1 MSGVTHGDREPRRR
15 RLRHQE
21 QLNGID
27 YVEIGEDRR
36 TLKVVLF
43 RSPPEELRPEH
54 FLITG
59 GTNIHPRVT
68 EIRLIEPAD
77 PDLERAVRL
86 VFDRPGDFS
95 TYRLQIGVGGFDPRY
110 ARIDFTFGD
119 NVDYRLDCAAAP
131 EIPGPLPRSPELNYL
146 AKDYPG
152 FRRLAFDRLAQI
164 IPSWSERHVPDVG
177 VMLVEM
183 MAYVGDHLSYY
194 QDAVATEA
202 YLQTARLRTSVR
214 RHARLIDYTMHD
226 GCNARVWVHLQTQQD
241 MTLKGCDLR
250 FMLDDDD
257 GDVAEFAPIDP
268 GEVQLREA
276 LNEIAFYT
284 WGDGDCC
291 LQRGATAATLAD
303 EWIDPEDRTARR
315 LHTLAAGQALLIE
328 AVAADPLSREWP
340 DPLHRHIVR
349 LTRVQATSLDP
360 LYERPV
366 VEIEW
371 APEDALPF
379 TVALPPPIG
388 ERDSPGIVAVA
399 RGNMVLADHGRQ
411 VREIIP
417 ARQHSAMHISAF
429 APRPRRPRLRQTG
442 IVFCEPVDPAAP
454 ATRVVRQDPTRAVAQ
469 VRIPDPHPTPGQ
481 RERRADPIWT
491 VRSDLI
497 DSGAED
503 RHFVVDIEDDGVAT
517 LRFGDGVRG
526 VLPGEGEITVAYR
539 VGNGPVGNVGAEAI
553 TRLMSG
559 TGRGVEV
566 VGVSVRNPLPATG
579 GTAPEPTAEAK
590 LLAPHVFR
598 ERQERAITAE
608 DYARAAEKIF
618 GVRRAAAD
626 IEQLGAIRLV
636 RVAIQTADGTDPSD
650 EFLLRLRNYLQAR
663 RRIGHD
669 IEVRAAR
676 MVALDVGISVRVR
689 DNYLRAHVLA
699 GLREVLGAGRGRDG
713 LLGLFHPQRMSF
725 GTPVHGSQ
733 IVAAAQSVTGVEW
746 VQLTRLRRMEDVGR
760 EDRTQLATA
769 ALSLFLDRF
778 EIARMDND
786 AAHPNRGRLTVTLS
800 GGR

>member
-1 MSGVTHGDREPRRR
+1 MSGATHSGREPRRH
-15 RLRHQE
+15 RLRRQE
-21 QLNGID
+21 RLNGID

-43 RSPPEELRPEH
+43 RSPPEGLRPEN
-54 FLITG
+54 FTVTG
-59 GTNIHPRVT
+59 GVRIHPRVT

-86 VFDRPGDFS
+86 VFDRPGDSS

-119 NVDYRLDCAAAP
+119 SVDYRLDCAPAP
-131 EIPGPLPRSPELNYL
+131 EALPTLPRSPELDYL
-146 AKDYPG
+146 AKDYAG

-164 IPSWSERHVPDVG
+164 IPSWGERHVPDVG

-183 MAYVGDHLSYY
+183 MAYVGDQLSYY

-214 RHARLIDYTMHD
+214 RHVRLIDYAMHE
-226 GCNARVWVHLQTQQD
+226 GCDARVWLHLRTEQD
-241 MTLKGCDLR
+241 ITLEGSKLR
-250 FMLDDDD
+250 FAVDDEN
-257 GDVAEFAPIDP
+257 GEVEEFAPIDSAA
-268 GEVQLREA
+268 VQLSEA
-276 LNEIAFYT
+276 LNEIAFYA

-291 LQRGATAATLAD
+291 LPRGATSATLAD
-303 EWIDPEDRTARR
+303 KWIGTGEHRARR
-315 LHTLAAGQALLIE
+315 LQALAAGQALLIE
-328 AVAADPLSREWP
+328 AVPANPRSGERP
-340 DPLHRHIVR
+340 DPRHRHVVR
-349 LTRVQATSLDP
+349 LTRVQATSQDP
-360 LYERPV
+360 LYDRPV

-371 APEDALPF
+371 AAEDALPF
-379 TVALPPPIG
+379 TVALPPPPDEG
-388 ERDSPGIVAVA
+388 ESPAIIAVA
-399 RGNMVLADHGRQ
+399 RGNMVLADHGRW
-411 VREIIP
+411 VREKIP
-417 ARQHSAMHISAF
+417 TRDRPPPPVPAF
-429 APRPRRPRLRQTG
+429 AAQPRRPRLRQTG
-442 IVFCEPVDPAAP
+442 ITFREPVDPMAP
-454 ATRVVRQDPTRAVAQ
+454 ASRAVQQDPTRAVAQ
-469 VRIPDPHPTPGQ
+469 VLIPDLHLRLSQPEQPS
-481 RERRADPIWT
+481 DPIWT

-503 RHFVVDIEDDGVAT
+503 RHFVVDIEDDGAAT

-539 VGNGPVGNVGAEAI
+539 VGNGPAGNVGAEAI
-553 TRLMSG
+553 TRVLSDNPADVD
-559 TGRGVEV
+559 GVC
-566 VGVSVRNPLPATG
+566 VRNPLPATG
-579 GTAPEPTAEAK
+579 GTAPEPTAEVK

-598 ERQERAITAE
+598 ERRERAITAE
-608 DYARAAEKIF
+608 DYARAAERVF

-626 IEQLGAIRLV
+626 IGQLGFIRLA
-636 RVAIQTADGTDPSD
+636 RVAIQTTDGADPSD
-650 EFLLRLRNYLQAR
+650 RLLLQVRNYLQAR

-669 IEVRAAR
+669 IEVRGAQ
-676 MVALDVGISVRVR
+676 MVALDVAIAVHMR

-699 GLREVLGAGRGRDG
+699 SLREVLSSGLGRNGRP
-713 LLGLFHPQRMSF
+713 GLFHPIRMSF

-746 VQLTRLRRMEDVGR
+746 VRLTRLQRLAEDPAR
-760 EDRTQLATA
+760 EDRAQLATA
-769 ALSLFLDRF
+769 ALSLLLNRF

-786 AAHPNRGRLTVTLS
+786 AAHPERGCLTITLS